1 MLPIIFILP
10 VVQLVILVYAATF
23 EMKNINLCFVDK
35 DLSSTSRELCGKF
48 SGSPFFNIKGNTF
61 NIKEDESLMTNDFVD
76 IIIVFPQDFERSLV
90 RENKSKIQIL
100 VNAVNGTKASI
111 GYAYAMSI
119 ILAYNQEIIAQRVTL
134 PPGMAMKKINITSS
148 FWFNKDLNYKIY
160 MLPGILV
167 ILVTVVGAF
176 LSGMNMV
183 REKEI
188 GTIEQINVTPIK
200 KYQYIT
206 GKLVPF
212 WIIGII
218 ELAFGLTIGK
228 ILFAL
233 PTEGSLFL
241 LFGFA
246 SLYLLVALGMGLF
259 LSTTA
264 NTQQQVMILAWFFML
279 IFILMSGIF
288 TPADSMPEWAQKL
301 NTINPIAYFIKV
313 IRMILLKGSG
323 FADISREFYSM
334 MVYAVLILSLATWR
348 YRKVS

>member
-1 MLPIIFILP
+1 MLPIIFIMP

-23 EMKNINLCFVDK
+23 EMKNINIAFVDK
-35 DLSSTSRELCGKF
+35 DLSSSSRELCGKF
-48 SGSPFFNIKGNTF
+48 SGSPFFNVKGNTF
-61 NIKEDESLMTNDFVD
+61 NLEEAERLLTKDSVD
-76 IIIVFPQDFERSLV
+76 LIIAFPSDFERSLV
-90 RENKSKIQIL
+90 RENKTKIQIL

-119 ILAYNQEIIAQRVTL
+119 ISAYNQEVIAQRVTL
-134 PPGMAMKKINITSS
+134 PPGMTMKKINITSS
-148 FWFNKDLNYKIY
+148 FWFNNDLNYKIY

-212 WIIGII
+212 WVIGMV
-218 ELAFGLTIGK
+218 ELAFGLTVGR
-228 ILFAL
+228 ILFDI
-233 PTEGSLFL
+233 PIEGSLLL
-241 LFGFA
+241 LFSF
-246 SLYLLVALGMGLF
+246 SSMYMLVALGMGLF

-264 NTQQQVMILAWFFML
+264 DTQQQVMILAWFFML

-301 NTINPIAYFIKV
+301 NTINPISYFIKV
-313 IRMILLKGSG
+313 IRMILLKGST
-323 FADISREFYSM
+323 FSDISREFYSTI
-334 MVYAVLILSLATWR
+334 VYAVIILSLATWR
-348 YRKVS
+348 YKKVS